1 MSWKRHE
8 QISEVP
14 SETFCIKMLFSVLI
28 NYYAHQESLSC
39 TMKMSTPHT
48 LTAFDRLTVPQFS
61 RNSYPIK
68 NFHYCLLHQYL
79 KVENVWVRQFP
90 GGQQTRV
97 HRPPASFPKC
107 STQTAATSSRHTP
120 AAGSKRCNRHLGNA
134 KPQVFSIQS
143 FKTKFVNP

>member
-1 MSWKRHE
+1 
-8 QISEVP
+8 
-14 SETFCIKMLFSVLI
+14 MLFSVLI

-39 TMKMSTPHT
+39 TMKVSTPHT

-61 RNSYPIK
+61 RNSHPIK

-97 HRPPASFPKC
+97 HRPPASFL
-107 STQTAATSSRHTP
+107 SIVLRLQLP
-120 AAGSKRCNRHLGNA
+120 AAFT
-134 KPQVFSIQS
+134 PQLPGPRDATDTWEMQS
-143 FKTKFVNP
+143 LKYFLSDPLRQSLSTPDLTFK